1 MKTTLIA
8 LFSRAFPRPRYWKHE
23 RRETKTAHS
32 KSHGL
37 PAVGVVSLFPM
48 AEKLPARATG
58 PVSGRALAADPLI
71 ARVAGEVRSHWAPLE
86 AQLLGTHGSVDAAGD
101 GLRLGVARAAVLAE
115 LLQRLHARAATLTN
129 LTSPVLLAAVGS
141 FGRGAVA
148 LRSDID
154 VRLLVRPGAQ
164 HREAAALLAD
174 ALLYPLW
181 DAGLSVGHQVVDTS
195 EVLELA
201 QTDLATATSLL
212 DMRHIAGDA
221 DLLTELEE
229 RAYAGL
235 FSQGELTRFA
245 ARLEEEAT
253 ARHARFGGSLYLL
266 EPEVKAGAGGL
277 RDLDIGRWAARAR
290 YRTGHGEG
298 NGTWAE
304 LVRVGVLVPRE
315 AREIASA
322 EEFLWRVRN
331 RLHAHARRKSDRLT
345 FDQQEAIALE
355 MGYAAVVAPDAPVT
369 DDAELPYEVRA
380 AAAERFMQDY
390 FGHARVVSRAR
401 ESLLLRAT
409 PPRRRGRPVDVDLGG
424 GVRLFDGQVTV
435 DPSLLA
441 SDPALALRAYASC
454 VSKKA
459 PILPYARD
467 LIARAT
473 SEAEWAARLR
483 ASPEAARLFVSLL
496 CTVPE
501 VPLRRGS
508 IAGELHEVG
517 LLLAMIPEFAPV
529 TGRVHHDV
537 YHVYTVDVHS
547 VAAVD
552 ALRAI
557 CRGEN
562 GHERPLASRLAAE
575 IANPVPLFLATLL
588 HDVGK
593 GYPDASGSRRNH
605 SVTGAELC
613 DVILPRLGISADEA
627 AEVRQLVIEH
637 LLMYHVA
644 TRRDLDDATTTA
656 DFCAHLR
663 GREGLR
669 NLYLLTICDLTTTS
683 PTALTSWKA
692 RMLDELYFA
701 ADAAFAGTDEFG
713 AARIQRVKEA
723 ALALWTH
730 ERADLE
736 HFLASMPER
745 YLLSNAPEAIVAHG
759 RISAERL
766 RTRAPVLAALVP
778 SRHPEVTELCV
789 VAEDA
794 PGLLARIAAA
804 ITASRLEVLGAQ
816 VYSRAG
822 TSSGPSEAVDL
833 FWVRDSRG
841 SADGVAQAMP
851 RLARDLAMV
860 CSGTTSGDDLLRDR
874 IGTTSPWRERPSPEV
889 LPEVV
894 VDDRA
899 SPSHT
904 VIEVFAKDRPGLLYA
919 LANALH
925 GLRLGIALSKINTE
939 GTKVADV
946 FYVNELDGSKV
957 VPGPRFR
964 VIRDVL
970 LGAVSMEGGS
980 SRIPAAAAHREE
992 TG

>member
-1 MKTTLIA
+1 MGRE
-8 LFSRAFPRPRYWKHE
+8 SRAFMS
-23 RRETKTAHS
+23 RRTT
-32 KSHGL
+32 L
-37 PAVGVVSLFPM
+37 
-48 AEKLPARATG
+48 
-58 PVSGRALAADPLI
+58 VSGTFSGMDAA
-71 ARVAGEVRSHWAPLE
+71 AHVAAAVKAHWADLE
-86 AQLLGTHGSVDAAGD
+86 ARLASPALGAARPTEDGIALGKARSALLGQLLSDLFTTASSTASITTP
-101 GLRLGVARAAVLAE
+101 VA
-115 LLQRLHARAATLTN
+115 
-129 LTSPVLLAAVGS
+129 LAAVGT

-148 LRSDID
+148 LRSDVD
-154 VRLLVRPGAQ
+154 VRLVVRPGGK
-164 HREAAALLAD
+164 HRDAAARLAD
-174 ALLYPLW
+174 AILYPLW
-181 DAGLSVGHQVVDTS
+181 DAGLSVGHQVIDTS
-195 EVLELA
+195 EALELA

-212 DMRHIAGDA
+212 DLRLIAGDGT
-221 DLLTELEE
+221 LLGEIEE

-235 FSQGELTRFA
+235 FSQGALPRFV
-245 ARLEEEAT
+245 ARLEEEAA

-290 YRTGHGEG
+290 YRTSNGDGA
-298 NGTWAE
+298 GTWAE

-315 AREIASA
+315 AQELERA

-331 RLHAHARRKSDRLT
+331 RLHAHAKRKSDRLT
-345 FDQQEAIALE
+345 FDQQEVIALE
-355 MGYAAVVAPDAPVT
+355 LDYGSTVKADPTLTNMASDPEGI
-369 DDAELPYEVRA
+369 PYEVRA

-401 ESLLLRAT
+401 ESLLVRAT
-409 PPRRRGRPVDVDLGG
+409 PPRRRGRPVDIDLGG
-424 GVRLFDGQVTV
+424 GLKLFDGHVTL
-435 DPSLLA
+435 DPAALA
-441 SDPALALRAYASC
+441 LDPALALRAYAMC
-454 VSKKA
+454 VQKKA
-459 PILPYARD
+459 PILPFARD
-467 LIARAT
+467 VIAHSTGDADW
-473 SEAEWAARLR
+473 SARLR
-483 ASPEAARLFVSLL
+483 ASPDAARLFVSLL

-552 ALRAI
+552 ALRAL

-562 GHERPLASRLAAE
+562 AHDRPLASRLAAE
-575 IANPVPLFLATLL
+575 LSRPVPLFLATLL

-613 DVILPRLGISADEA
+613 DQILPRLGIAPDEA
-627 AEVRQLVIEH
+627 AEVRQLVNDH

-644 TRRDLDDATTTA
+644 TRRDLDDAATTA
-656 DFCAHLR
+656 DFTSHLH

-669 NLYLLTICDLTTTS
+669 NLYLLTVCDLTTTS
-683 PTALTSWKA
+683 PTAMSSWKA
-692 RMLDELYFA
+692 RMLDELYFT
-701 ADAAFAGTDEFG
+701 ADASFGGADAFGQAHV
-713 AARIQRVKEA
+713 QRVRDA
-723 ALALWTH
+723 ALNLWPNR
-730 ERADLE
+730 RADLAT
-736 HFLASMPER
+736 FLTSMPDR
-745 YLLSNAPEAIVAHG
+745 YLLSNAPEAICAHAQVA
-759 RISAERL
+759 IERH
-766 RTRAPVLAALVP
+766 RAGVVVQAALVP
-778 SRHPEVTELCV
+778 SRHPEVSELCV

-816 VYSRAG
+816 VYSRSG
-822 TSSGPSEAVDL
+822 TSAGPSEAVDL
-833 FWVRDSRG
+833 FWVRDARG
-841 SADGVAQAMP
+841 NADGVTQAMP
-851 RLARDLAMV
+851 RLVRDLEMV
-860 CSGTTSGDDLLRDR
+860 CSGTTSGDDLLRER
-874 IGTTSPWRERPSPEV
+874 IGTTSPWRERPSPAV
-889 LPEVV
+889 LSEVV

-904 VIEVFAKDRPGLLYA
+904 VVEVFAKDRQGLLYS
-919 LANALH
+919 LARALH

-957 VPGPRFR
+957 TPGPRFK

-970 LGAVSMEGGS
+970 LAAVDAESGS
-980 SRIPAAAAHREE
+980 SRMSVAPAAALPLEKEQRR
-992 TG
+992 